1 MGVMVSTNISF
12 AVYIIIKIVLHL
24 FFVEFFIN
32 KYIVRALLI
41 KSKFIIVIDG
51 YINTHPIRLLLF
63 DLLIYPVPF

>member
-24 FFVEFFIN
+24 FFCRIFHKQIN
-32 KYIVRALLI
+32 GE
-41 KSKFIIVIDG
+41 SKFIIVIDG
-51 YINTHPIRLLLF
+51 YVNTHPIRLQLF

>member
-32 KYIVRALLI
+32 NKRRALLI

-51 YINTHPIRLLLF
+51 YINTHPIRLQLF